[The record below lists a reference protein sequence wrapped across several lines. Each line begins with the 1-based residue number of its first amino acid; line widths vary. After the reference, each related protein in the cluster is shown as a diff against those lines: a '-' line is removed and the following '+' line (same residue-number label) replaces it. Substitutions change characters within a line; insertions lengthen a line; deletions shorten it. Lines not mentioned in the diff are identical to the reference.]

1 MGWSIGEDD
10 GRDIGYGVPATCD
23 YPGCTEKIDRGLS
36 YVCGGE
42 PYGGDE
48 GCGLFFCEDHLGW
61 GESGRQLCE
70 RCIDGEEPFEP
81 SPDVPEWL
89 EYKLNDLS
97 WQEWRDEHP
106 EQVVA
111 MKAALGG

>member
-1 MGWSIGEDD
+1 
-10 GRDIGYGVPATCD
+10 
-23 YPGCTEKIDRGLS
+23 
-36 YVCGGE
+36 
-42 PYGGDE
+42 
-48 GCGLFFCEDHLGW
+48 
-61 GESGRQLCE
+61 
-70 RCIDGEEPFEP
+70 
-81 SPDVPEWL
+81 VPEWL